1 MQIADTD
8 ILDAFKQN
16 VNKGGSLLFRRYY
29 KPLILF
35 SNSLL
40 NDDTFSE
47 DIVQD
52 VFYHFINTHAY
63 NRISPNTLATFLFRA
78 ARNLCVNKI
87 RNTREYTYAELLSF
101 EATEEEAIT
110 FSPELVEAIR
120 KAIRQLPEKTRAVV
134 LSIIVEKK
142 KYKETAESLNVSVNT
157 VKTLLNHGLQQLRRQ
172 FPDPAIFLFM
182 LSQQSCL

>member
-157 VKTLLNHGLQQLRRQ
+157 VKTLLNHGLKQLRKQ
-172 FPDPAIFLFM
+172 FSDPAIFLFM
-182 LSQQSCL
+182 LSKQSCL

>member
-1 MQIADTD
+1 M
-8 ILDAFKQN
+8 
-16 VNKGGSLLFRRYY
+16 
-29 KPLILF
+29 
-35 SNSLL
+35 
-40 NDDTFSE
+40 
-47 DIVQD
+47 
-52 VFYHFINTHAY
+52 
-63 NRISPNTLATFLFRA
+63 
-78 ARNLCVNKI
+78 RNLCVNKI

-120 KAIRQLPEKTRAVV
+120 EAIRQLPERTRAVI

-182 LSQQSCL
+182 QFRQSCL